1 MLFNIIKLGK
11 TLVFTFFAIATFAQN
26 HGITT
31 IHLLEPAKNHYKTLQ
46 LLSASPNETY
56 ADSDTLAFPPS
67 MYNSYAL
74 AMSQSTPHYLTSS
87 QVDFL
92 KKSVHF
98 PANSSDQTRA
108 ELDFLY
114 KLQNEREEKQVE
126 RVMQLAKIGYWPVN
140 DVLENHPKYQ
150 QNLDYLFFECQEVVG
165 TDCTAQKYPHTANLL
180 KGIMTDMRIM
190 EFAVKYQLLRARPYE
205 LDKRLQPLQV
215 MGSPSFASGH
225 TLWAYIQAFTFS
237 ELMPEKRPDFL
248 AIAYE
253 LGLSREIMAVHY
265 PSDEETARQLAH
277 RMLWLMWHTEKFQ
290 TDFKKAQTEWK

>member
-1 MLFNIIKLGK
+1 MQMMFQKLKISLAFCLVVNI
-11 TLVFTFFAIATFAQN
+11 LVAQN
-26 HGITT
+26 SPST
-31 IHLLEPAKNHYKTLQ
+31 IHPLEPAKNHYKTLQ
-46 LLSASPNETY
+46 TLSAAPNKAY
-56 ADSDTLAFPPS
+56 ANSDTLAFPPS
-67 MYNSYAL
+67 MYNGFAL
-74 AMSQSTPHYLTSS
+74 AMSQAIPHYLTPS
-87 QVDFL
+87 QVNFL
-92 KKSVHF
+92 KKSVAF

-114 KLQNEREEKQVE
+114 KLQNERQPKQVE

-140 DVLENHPKYQ
+140 NVLESHPNYQ
-150 QNLDYLFFECQEVVG
+150 KNLEHLFFECREVIG
-165 TDCTAQKYPHTANLL
+165 KDCTAQKYPNTAHLL
-180 KGIMTDMRIM
+180 KGIMNDMRLM

-205 LDKRLQPLQV
+205 LDKRLEPLQV

-237 ELMPEKRPDFL
+237 ELMPKKREDFL

-290 TDFKKAQTEWK
+290 SDFQKAQKEWK